1 MNVLVAGPDVDG
13 IGEALGALGVDVV
26 RVDGLANRDSLLE
39 AGVDSADVL
48 VLTDMNDASAI
59 PVAKEE
65 NPDIR
70 VVTYTRD
77 SLPEFVRGQ
86 TDLAVDPELLSA
98 DVVAE
103 ELAGA

>member
-1 MNVLVAGPDVDG
+1 MNVLVAGPDVEG
-13 IGEALGALGVDVV
+13 IGEALVSLGVDVV
-26 RVDGLANRDSLLE
+26 RVDGLANRDSLRE
-39 AGVDSADVL
+39 AGVETADVL

-70 VVTYTRD
+70 VVTYTHD

-86 TDLAVDPELLSA
+86 TDLAVDPKLLSA